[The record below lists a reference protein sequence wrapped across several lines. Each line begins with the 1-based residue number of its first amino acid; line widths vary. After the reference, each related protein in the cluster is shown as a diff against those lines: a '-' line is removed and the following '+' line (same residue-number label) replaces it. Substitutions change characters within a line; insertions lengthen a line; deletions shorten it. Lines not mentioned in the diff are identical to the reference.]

1 MFNEDLTP
9 FFNAAEFASDALLDG
24 VGVTGLFEKQYVSAA
39 AGMGFSSAQPAMIVP
54 AAVASA
60 APVGKVLFHGVQ
72 TYRVAGID
80 PDGSDD
86 KVTVLLLE
94 MTS

>member
-1 MFNEDLTP
+1 MFAEDLTP
-9 FFNAAEFASDALLDG
+9 FFNATEFASDALLDG
-24 VGVTGLFEKQYVSAA
+24 VGVTGIFEKQYVSAA

-54 AAVASA
+54 ASVAGP
-60 APVGKVLFHGVQ
+60 APVGKALLHGVN

-86 KVTVLLLE
+86 NVTVLLLE